1 MLRRGPAA
9 LGGAD
14 RMGIGRREPLG
25 TARKARAQNQTRA
38 DLRQQNRRRAQLIRN
53 LRRVY
58 GYSLRATG
66 ELAIE
71 LAAQV
76 GGLSVRE
83 ELAKKFADGLDHR
96 LSRIIRCDNSPLQ
109 PLHFGGGSWR

>member
-14 RMGIGRREPLG
+14 RMGIGRGEPLG
-25 TARKARAQNQTRA
+25 TARKARPQDQTLA

-58 GYSLRATG
+58 GYGLRVTG

-76 GGLSVRE
+76 GGRSVRE
-83 ELAKKFADGLDHR
+83 ELAEKFADGLDNR
-96 LSRIIRCDNSPLQ
+96 LSRIDSPLQ
-109 PLHFGGGSWR
+109 PLLFGGGSRR